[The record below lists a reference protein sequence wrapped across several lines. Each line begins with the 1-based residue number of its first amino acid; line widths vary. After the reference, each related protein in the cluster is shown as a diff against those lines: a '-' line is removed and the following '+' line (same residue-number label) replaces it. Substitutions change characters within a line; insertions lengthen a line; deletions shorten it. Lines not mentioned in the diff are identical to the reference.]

1 MRAVLIIGVIL
12 GASTAMADSHDDI
25 QPCEL
30 RFLEPPDE
38 RGAVVAN
45 LWPSGVIPY
54 DFDSA
59 VSSLNRSRMRSGMNT
74 MENAAGVHFVERTS
88 ESSFLHIGAYGGN
101 WSYAGQIGGSQD
113 LSIYNWSE
121 HYIICHEL
129 MHAMGRF
136 HQHSRTDRNS
146 YITVNYDNIDADCQ
160 SQYNINGGTNYVE
173 YDFDSL
179 MHYGQWDCSIGGQT
193 MTCKP
198 GYEGWQNQ
206 MGQRSHLS
214 SGDIETVS
222 IMYPEFDPDMRVMYN
237 SLGSDELEPG
247 EQTSL
252 LSVTRNIGEG
262 VALDLNIEIRLSSDD
277 TITDADTLLG
287 SEPVGYVLAG
297 DFYYLNADILIP
309 SGTADGVWYVGVK
322 ATAEGDSNQ
331 SNDVIVTEIQVGEL
345 QPCAGDVNGDG
356 IVSVDDLLAVIG
368 AWGDCQGCDEDSNG
382 DDVVGVDDVLIILS
396 AWGDCL

>member
-1 MRAVLIIGVIL
+1 
-12 GASTAMADSHDDI
+12 
-25 QPCEL
+25 
-30 RFLEPPDE
+30 
-38 RGAVVAN
+38 
-45 LWPSGVIPY
+45 
-54 DFDSA
+54 
-59 VSSLNRSRMRSGMNT
+59 
-74 MENAAGVHFVERTS
+74 
-88 ESSFLHIGAYGGN
+88 
-101 WSYAGQIGGSQD
+101 
-113 LSIYNWSE
+113 
-121 HYIICHEL
+121 
-129 MHAMGRF
+129 
-136 HQHSRTDRNS
+136 
-146 YITVNYDNIDADCQ
+146 
-160 SQYNINGGTNYVE
+160 
-173 YDFDSL
+173 
-179 MHYGQWDCSIGGQT
+179 
-193 MTCKP
+193 
-198 GYEGWQNQ
+198 
-206 MGQRSHLS
+206 
-214 SGDIETVS
+214 
-222 IMYPEFDPDMRVMYN
+222 MRVMYN

>member
-1 MRAVLIIGVIL
+1 MRVVLVIGVIL

-54 DFDSA
+54 DFDSSVPA
-59 VSSLNRSRMRSGMNT
+59 LNRSRMRNAMNT
-74 MENAAGVHFVERTS
+74 MESAAGVHFVERTS
-88 ESSFLHIGAYGGN
+88 ESSFLHIGSFGGN

-113 LSIYNWSE
+113 LSIYNWGE

-160 SQYNINGGTNYVE
+160 SQYHVNGGTNYVE

-214 SGDIETVS
+214 SGDLATVS
-222 IMYPEFDPDMRVMYN
+222 IMYPELDPDIRVMYN

-252 LSVTRNIGEG
+252 LSVTKNIGEG
-262 VALDLNIEIRLSSDD
+262 VALDLDIKIRLSIDD
-277 TITDADTLLG
+277 IITDADMLLG
-287 SEPVGYVLAG
+287 SESIGYVLAG
-297 DFYYLNADILIP
+297 AFYYVNADITIP
-309 SGTADGVWYVGVK
+309 SDTADGVWYVGVR
-322 ATAEGDSNQ
+322 ASVDGDSNQ

-345 QPCAGDVNGDG
+345 QPCTGDVNGDG
-356 IVSVDDLLAVIG
+356 TVGVDDVLATISV
-368 AWGDCQGCDEDSNG
+368 WGDCQGCDEDSDG
-382 DDVVGVDDVLIILS
+382 DGVVGVDDVLIILS